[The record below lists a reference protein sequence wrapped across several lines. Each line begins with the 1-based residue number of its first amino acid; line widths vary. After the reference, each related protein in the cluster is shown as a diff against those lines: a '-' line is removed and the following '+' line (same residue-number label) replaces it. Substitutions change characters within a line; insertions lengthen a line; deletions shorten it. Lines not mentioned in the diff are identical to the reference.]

1 MPSQLKTYLD
11 SHGPELA
18 FGRKKYTVL
27 GLTEEGDLATGTSV
41 ATVKSVRATY
51 TAVRCNNAKVI
62 GKPGAETWAIMANSG
77 RDIAKFAVFEGGLIE
92 LS

>member
-1 MPSQLKTYLD
+1 MTSQLKAYIDT
-11 SHGPELA
+11 HGPELV

-27 GLTEEGDLATGTSV
+27 GLTEEGDMATGTSV
-41 ATVKSVRATY
+41 ATVKAVRATY

-62 GKPGAETWAIMANSG
+62 GKPGAETWAIMAESG
-77 RDIAKFAVFEGGLIE
+77 RDIAKFAVYEGALLA